1 MSHHKNTSR
10 HHIDK
15 APPLDLKTLNH
26 DLLGFR
32 PRGVVGRRELIELP
46 ELKLHLNAKIDTGAH
61 SSALHAESIEVFEH
75 NDDLWVRFITRTG
88 GSDSPPHTVETPVH
102 DRRRVCSSN
111 GQAEWRY
118 AIRSRMKLAGLDY
131 DIDMTLVDRSQMRHP
146 ILLGRRAL
154 RRLLV
159 APGAAYLHGEP

>member
-1 MSHHKNTSR
+1 MSHQKPASR
-10 HHIDK
+10 HHTDK
-15 APPLDLKTLNH
+15 PQPLDLKSLNH

-32 PRGVVGRRELIELP
+32 PRAVVGRRELIELP
-46 ELKLHLNAKIDTGAH
+46 ELHLHLNAKIDTGAH
-61 SSALHAESIEVFEH
+61 SSALHAESIEVFEQ
-75 NDDLWVRFITRTG
+75 NDELCVRFITRTG
-88 GSDSPPHTVETPVH
+88 GSDSPPHTVETQVH
-102 DRRRVCSSN
+102 DRRRVRSSN
-111 GQAEWRY
+111 GQAQWRY
-118 AIRSRMKLAGLDY
+118 VIRSRMRLAGLDY

>member
-1 MSHHKNTSR
+1 MPHSKTPAR
-10 HHIDK
+10 HHAHK
-15 APPLDLKTLNH
+15 APPLDLRSLNH

-32 PRGVVGRRELIELP
+32 PRAVVGRRELIELP
-46 ELKLHLNAKIDTGAH
+46 ELHLHLNAKIDTGAH
-61 SSALHAESIEVFEH
+61 SSALHAENIEVFEK
-75 NDDLWVRFITRTG
+75 DEDLWVRFITRSG
-88 GSDSPPHTVETPVH
+88 GSDSPPHDVETRVH
-102 DRRRVCSSN
+102 DRRRIRSSN
-111 GQAEWRY
+111 GQAQWRY
-118 AIRSRMKLAGLDY
+118 VIRSRMQLAGLDY

>member
-1 MSHHKNTSR
+1 M
-10 HHIDK
+10 
-15 APPLDLKTLNH
+15 LDVKTLSH

-32 PRGVVGRRELIELP
+32 PRAVVGRRELIELP
-46 ELKLHLNAKIDTGAH
+46 ELHLHLNAKVDTGAH
-61 SSALHAESIEVFEH
+61 SSALHAENIEVFEQ
-75 NDDLWVRFITRTG
+75 DDELRVRFITRTG
-88 GSDSPPHTVETPVH
+88 GSDSPAHTVETHVH
-102 DRRRVCSSN
+102 DRRRVRSSN
-111 GQAEWRY
+111 GQAQWRY
-118 AIRSRMKLAGLDY
+118 VIRSRMRLAGLDY